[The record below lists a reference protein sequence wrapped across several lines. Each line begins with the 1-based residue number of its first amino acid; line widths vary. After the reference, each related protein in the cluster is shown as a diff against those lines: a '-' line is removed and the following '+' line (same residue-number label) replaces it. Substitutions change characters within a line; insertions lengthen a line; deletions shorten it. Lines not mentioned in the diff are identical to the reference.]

1 MHAIPKNPPPLKL
14 AALAVTAKPLTRV
27 HCTLDIHMNSTH
39 TSHNNSKTFKEKA
52 REEVVKAFQL
62 TVYFG
67 AWFCALA
74 FLAATSLDERPIP
87 LSIFGFALF
96 KAAICAKFMLVAQ
109 AFFPI
114 TVDKKN
120 GIVNSLI
127 IESLVYLAVVIGL
140 NYLEAGVSGLIHG
153 KDFLIS
159 LTEFG
164 RSNPLRVVAMSIVY
178 WLIVW
183 PYLLLTGMGLML
195 GSHATL
201 EILFGNKSESSK

>member
-1 MHAIPKNPPPLKL
+1 MNLPPLKL
-14 AALAVTAKPLTRV
+14 AALAVTANPLTRV
-27 HCTLDIHMNSTH
+27 PCTLDIHMNSTH

>member
-1 MHAIPKNPPPLKL
+1 
-14 AALAVTAKPLTRV
+14 
-27 HCTLDIHMNSTH
+27 MNSTN
-39 TSHNNSKTFKEKA
+39 TSHHKALTFKDKA
-52 REEVVKAFQL
+52 KEEALKAFRL
-62 TVYFG
+62 TIYFG
-67 AWFCALA
+67 VWFCALA

-127 IESLVYLAVVIGL
+127 VESLVYLAVVIGL
-140 NYLEAGVSGLIHG
+140 NYLEAGVDGLIHG
-153 KDFLIS
+153 KEFLIS
-159 LTEFG
+159 MMNFG
-164 RSNPLRVVAMSIVY
+164 KSNPLRVVALSIVY

-183 PYLLLTGMGLML
+183 PYLLFMGMSMML
-195 GSHATL
+195 GTHATL
-201 EILFGNKSESSK
+201 EILFGNKSKTTK

>member
-1 MHAIPKNPPPLKL
+1 MTATPLHS
-14 AALAVTAKPLTRV
+14 APAKSL
-27 HCTLDIHMNSTH
+27 
-39 TSHNNSKTFKEKA
+39 KEKA
-52 REEVVKAFQL
+52 REEFIKAFEL
-62 TVYFG
+62 TIYFG
-67 AWFCALA
+67 VWFCALA
-74 FLAATSLDERPIP
+74 FLATTSLDERPIP

-96 KAAICAKFMLVAQ
+96 KGAICAKFMLVAQ

-127 IESLVYLAVVIGL
+127 VESLVYLAVVIGL

-153 KDFLIS
+153 KEFLS
-159 LTEFG
+159 SMMNFG
-164 RSNPLRVVAMSIVY
+164 KSDPLRIVAMSIVY

-183 PYLLLTGMGLML
+183 PYLLFVGMGLML

-201 EILFGNKSESSK
+201 QILFGEKSKTTK